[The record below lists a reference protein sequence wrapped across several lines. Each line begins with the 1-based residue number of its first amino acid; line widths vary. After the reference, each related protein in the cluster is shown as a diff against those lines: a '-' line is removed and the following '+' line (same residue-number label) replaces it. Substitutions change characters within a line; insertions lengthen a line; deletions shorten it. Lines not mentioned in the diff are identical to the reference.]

1 MIKYKD
7 FVPKYE
13 KRDWVQTPKDF
24 QDFHELLP
32 EINDWLEG
40 DSRRLIN
47 IETVVLPNIHKHK
60 ERGSKDTDLMM
71 SGSYDRWHQF
81 VRVWYWE

>member
-13 KRDWVQTPKDF
+13 KRDWVQNPKDF

-47 IETVVLPNIHKHK
+47 IETVVLPNIHKLK
-60 ERGSKDTDLMM
+60 EKGSIDTDLMM

>member
-7 FVPKYE
+7 FVPKFE

-47 IETVVLPNIHKHK
+47 IETVVLPNIHKLK
-60 ERGSKDTDLMM
+60 EKGSKDTDLMM